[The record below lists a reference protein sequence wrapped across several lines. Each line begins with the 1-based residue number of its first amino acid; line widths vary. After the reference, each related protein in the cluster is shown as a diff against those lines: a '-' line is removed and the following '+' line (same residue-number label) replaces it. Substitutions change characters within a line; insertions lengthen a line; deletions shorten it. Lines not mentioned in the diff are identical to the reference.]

1 MIMSRFFILLL
12 LMFASWLSHAN
23 VEVYQ
28 FDNPA
33 QEETYKELIEELR
46 CLVCQ
51 NQSIAESNAELAQDM
66 RRKTYEL
73 VKSGKTKSEVR
84 AYMAERYGDFMLYSP
99 PLKPMTWV
107 LWFGPLVALLAG
119 FVFVARIMRQQK
131 KNRLNE
137 MSSEEIERLKALRSE
152 AQAMKKA
159 GDHKD

>member
-1 MIMSRFFILLL
+1 MSRFFILLL

-107 LWFGPLVALLAG
+107 LWFGPAFALLAG
-119 FVFVARIMRQQK
+119 FVFVVRVMRQQK
-131 KNRLNE
+131 TTREDE
-137 MSSEEIERLKALRSE
+137 MSNEETERLKALQSE
-152 AQAMKKA
+152 AQAMKKT

>member
-1 MIMSRFFILLL
+1 MIMSRFLILLL

-33 QEETYKELIEELR
+33 QEETYKELVEELR

-99 PLKPMTWV
+99 PLKPMTWA

-119 FVFVARIMRQQK
+119 FVFVVRIMRQQK
-131 KNRLNE
+131 INRLNE

-152 AQAMKKA
+152 AQAMTKTGESK
-159 GDHKD
+159 H